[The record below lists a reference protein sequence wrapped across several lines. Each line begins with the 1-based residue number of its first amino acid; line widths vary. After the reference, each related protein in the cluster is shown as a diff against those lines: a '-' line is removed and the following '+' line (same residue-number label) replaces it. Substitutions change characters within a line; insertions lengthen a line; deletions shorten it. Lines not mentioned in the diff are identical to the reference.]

1 MKTGITTAKSADRI
15 QALSPW
21 SGNRLPFLL
30 ILIYLFFLYGR
41 PQAIIPPLG
50 VLRLPG
56 LTALMLG
63 FFLLVSGKV
72 RLMERP
78 TLLFALLLGL
88 MVIHGP
94 IAVNNY
100 WALMVFIAMG
110 LNFVVYLSLLHFV
123 DDEEKFGRLVDVWLK
138 VHVMVAVVGIVKKGM
153 GAGGFLGDENDLG
166 MTLNMVLPFA
176 FFLALSAPKLSKKIY
191 YVSLACLFLFVIGFT
206 HSRGGFLGLVATG
219 LYCWWKSR
227 NKLLSGA
234 VAVLLIL
241 FMALAAPPAYW
252 DDIRSIPE
260 ENTPAN
266 PYGTGAAR
274 IYKWKVGWGMFLDNP
289 VMGVGQGNYPW
300 NVFDYELKLGFTE
313 GFHQRSMAGRAA
325 HSLYFTLLPELG
337 LIGTILFASMVVLTV
352 RDLRFIQK
360 SGGSGRAAVGGALP
374 FASLGMALEASLVG
388 YLVSGI
394 FISVLYYP
402 NFWLLMGFALSLR
415 RILEKKMLAE
425 GPEPPGGRGKRVPP
439 PGRRTEALPG

>member
-1 MKTGITTAKSADRI
+1 MKTGIATAKSAERV
-15 QALSPW
+15 QAPSTQ
-21 SGNRLPFLL
+21 SGSRLPFLL

-41 PQAIIPPLG
+41 PQAIIPPLSY
-50 VLRLPG
+50 LRLPG
-56 LTALMLG
+56 LTALMLA
-63 FFLLVSGKV
+63 FFLVLSGKV

-100 WALMVFIAMG
+100 WALQVFIAMS
-110 LNFVVYLSLLHFV
+110 LNFVAYLSLLHFV
-123 DDEEKFGRLVDVWLK
+123 DDEEKFRRLVDVWLK
-138 VHVMVAVVGIVKKGM
+138 VHVLVAIVGAVKKGI
-153 GAGGFLGDENDLG
+153 GTGGFLGDENDLC
-166 MTLNMVLPFA
+166 MALNMVLPFT

-191 YVSLACLFLFVIGFT
+191 YVSLACLFLFVIVYT
-206 HSRGGFLGLVATG
+206 NSRGGFIGLVATG

-234 VAVLLIL
+234 VAALLIL

-252 DDIRSIPE
+252 EEIRSIPE

-274 IYKWKVGWGMFLDNP
+274 IYKWKVAWGMFLDNP

-300 NVFDYELKLGFTE
+300 NVGEYELKLGFEE
-313 GFHQRSMAGRAA
+313 GFHYRSMAGRAA
-325 HSLYFTLLPELG
+325 HSLYFTLLAELG
-337 LIGTILFASMVVLTV
+337 LIGAVLFASMIVLTV
-352 RDLRFIQK
+352 RNLRFIQK
-360 SGGSGRAAVGGALP
+360 SDGTGSTGAGGALP
-374 FASLGMALEASLVG
+374 FASLGMALEAGLLG
-388 YLVSGI
+388 YLVTGI

-402 NFWLLMGFALSLR
+402 NFWLLMGFTLSLR
-415 RILEKKMLAE
+415 KILERRQGITE
-425 GPEPPGGRGKRVPP
+425 RPGPPGGRKSFSVSGE
-439 PGRRTEALPG
+439 RTGDPR